1 MKTKY
6 CLPQK
11 NGCSQNKK
19 RFILTLPAALCL
31 MLIALLHYSAS
42 VFAVTATFTLQD
54 QTGLPLG
61 HKIYVAGWS
70 ATPAYYMYS
79 DGTWRPIPQQP
90 VGQIPCYQLG
100 NGPGQI
106 NQTVIDPSLYSPLPG
121 AALSARIYFFIDVDG
136 TYPPCNNGT
145 TSAPSG
151 GINGIF
157 GTANFSYTF
166 TTNRKPPPVGIVF
179 GGVQGIT
186 QTSIGIPPNPGVPV
200 YSYGEIGPGPSFG
213 TIDTSQVDLFA
224 FPVTIQASVQP
235 ANPPIPG
242 NPPIVGNT
250 LGTGPNNLNTIS
262 FSCLLYTSPSPRD

>member
-250 LGTGPNNLNTIS
+250 LGTGPNNMTTIS
-262 FSCLLYTSPSPRD
+262 FLSLIHI